1 MNDTIRNENKL
12 VRKFMFEEM
21 VKLRNGRSTIEEATT
36 MAKMAD
42 TVIKSY
48 RNEIDEKKNLIE
60 AVRLV
65 DSLKDKNIAYASTL
79 LGKEEE

>member
-1 MNDTIRNENKL
+1 MNDTIKNENKL

>member
-1 MNDTIRNENKL
+1 MNDTIKNENKL

-21 VKLRNGRSTIEEATT
+21 VKLRNGSSTIEEAIT

-48 RNEIDEKKNLIE
+48 RNEIDDKKNLIE

-65 DSLKDKNIAYASTL
+65 DSLKDKNIVYASTL